1 MPRRGARVDGFLVVD
16 KPAGMTST
24 QALGR
29 ARRALGAGKAG
40 HAGTLDPL
48 ATGVLVLAFG
58 EATKLVPHVMDAPKR
73 YRFGVRWGE
82 ARSTDDAEGAVT
94 ATSAVRPGRAAIE
107 AALPRFTGRVAQV
120 PPAYSAIKQAG
131 RPAYARARAG
141 ETVELAARE
150 VRIDALTLLEAGPD
164 RAVLELA
171 CGKGTYV
178 RSLARDLAQAL
189 GTVGFVDEL
198 RRLQVGP
205 FGIEGAIPLDKLAS
219 PGYMPAAQLRPIET
233 ALDDIP
239 ALAVDGD
246 QAERLRRGQAV
257 QLPRAASVP
266 LAPPHAAG
274 RPVAVLADGRL
285 VALARIEE
293 GTLRPLRVFNPGTKE
308 STPDVDQR

>member
-1 MPRRGARVDGFLVVD
+1 MKRRGARVDGFLVLD

-24 QALGR
+24 QALGK
-29 ARRALGAGKAG
+29 ARRALGAAKAG

-58 EATKLVPHVMDAPKR
+58 EATKLVPQVMDAPKR

-82 ARSTDDAEGAVT
+82 ARATDDAEGAVT
-94 ATSAVRPGRAAIE
+94 ATSDMRPSRAAIE
-107 AALPRFTGRVAQV
+107 AALPRFLGVIEQV
-120 PPAYSAIKQAG
+120 PPVYSAIKQAG

-141 ETVELAARE
+141 EAVALVPRR
-150 VRIDALTLLEAGPD
+150 VRIDSLTLVEAAPD
-164 RAVLELA
+164 RAVLEVA

-205 FGIEGAIPLDKLAS
+205 YGVEAAISLARLAS
-219 PGYMPAAQLRPIET
+219 PGYTPAAHLRPLET

-239 ALAVDGD
+239 ALAVDGEMAD
-246 QAERLRRGQAV
+246 RLRKGQAV
-257 QLPRAASVP
+257 QAPRAAGP
-266 LAPPHAAG
+266 LASPPVAG
-274 RPVAVLADGRL
+274 QPVAVLAGGRL
-285 VALARIEE
+285 VAMVRIED
-293 GTLRPLRVFNPGTKE
+293 GTLRPLRVFNPDPKE
-308 STPDVDQR
+308 TMPDVDQR